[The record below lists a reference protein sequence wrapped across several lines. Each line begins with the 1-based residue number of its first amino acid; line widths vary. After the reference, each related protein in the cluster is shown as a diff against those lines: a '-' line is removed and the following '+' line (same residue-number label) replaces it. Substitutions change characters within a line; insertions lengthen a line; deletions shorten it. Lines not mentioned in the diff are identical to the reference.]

1 MQKLKTDTLFYDL
14 VRELPQLFFELIG
27 KPETDTN
34 IYTFTAQEVKDQS
47 FRLDGLLSTV
57 TGSEN
62 EPLYLV
68 EFQTYKDEEFYERI
82 FGQLFVYFRQYRP
95 PNPQWYLIVI
105 YDRRSNETPPHP
117 RYQTLVKNHLHR
129 IYLKE
134 LPDDESLATGIAKL
148 FVETRKK
155 TSTLAQR
162 LMSKATEEISDENN
176 QKKVLAFI
184 QSIVVK
190 KFPKL
195 SKEEIEA
202 MLNLGDDIEK
212 TGYYQSVK
220 REIALKAAK
229 ILLEEGD
236 TIERVAK
243 GLDLDIEEVRKLAEK
258 NRSIDQ

>member
-1 MQKLKTDTLFYDL
+1 MQKVKTDTLFYDL

-27 KPETDTN
+27 KPETNPD

-57 TGSEN
+57 TGCED

-105 YDRRSNETPPHP
+105 YDKRINETPPHP
-117 RYQTLVKNHLHR
+117 RYASLVENHLHR

-134 LPDDESLATGIAKL
+134 LPDDRSLATGIAKL
-148 FVETRKK
+148 FVETPKK

-162 LMSKATEEISDENN
+162 LTTQAREEVTNENS
-176 QKKVLAFI
+176 QRKVLAFI

-190 KFPKL
+190 KFPEL

-202 MLNLGDDIEK
+202 MLNLGDDIDK
-212 TGYYQSVK
+212 TGYYQSV
-220 REIALKAAK
+220 LKETLLKTAK
-229 ILLEEGD
+229 KLLEEGD
-236 TIERVAK
+236 SIERVARV
-243 GLDLDIEEVRKLAEK
+243 LELDIEEVRKLTEK
-258 NRSIDQ
+258 Q

>member
-1 MQKLKTDTLFYDL
+1 VQIVKTDTLFYDL

-27 KPETDTN
+27 KPETDPN

-95 PNPQWYLIVI
+95 LNPQWYVIVI

-117 RYQTLVKNHLHR
+117 RYQTLVEKHLHR

-162 LMSKATEEISDENN
+162 LMSQAIEEIADENN
-176 QKKVLAFI
+176 QRKVLAFI
-184 QSIVVK
+184 QSILVK

-195 SKEEIEA
+195 SPEEIQA
-202 MLNLGDDIEK
+202 MLNLTNDIEN
-212 TGYYQSVK
+212 TAYYQSVMEK
-220 REIALKAAK
+220 TKLKIVPELLQQGVTVEQIAKALK
-229 ILLEEGD
+229 
-236 TIERVAK
+236 
-243 GLDLDIEEVRKLAEK
+243 LDIEEVQKIAAK
-258 NRSIDQ
+258 GQ

>member
-1 MQKLKTDTLFYDL
+1 VQIVKTDTLFYDL
-14 VRELPQLFFELIG
+14 VRELPQLFFQLIG
-27 KPETDTN
+27 KPETDPN

-95 PNPQWYLIVI
+95 LNPQWYVIVI

-117 RYQTLVKNHLHR
+117 RYQTLVENHLHR

-134 LPDDESLATGIAKL
+134 LPDDESLATGIVKL

-162 LMSKATEEISDENN
+162 LMSQAVQEIADENN
-176 QKKVLAFI
+176 QRKVLAFI
-184 QSIVVK
+184 QSILVN

-195 SKEEIEA
+195 SRKEIEA
-202 MLNLGDDIEK
+202 MLNLTNNIEH
-212 TGYYQSVK
+212 TAYYQSIKKEV
-220 REIALKAAK
+220 ALNAAK

-243 GLDLDIEEVRKLAEK
+243 GLQLDIEEVRKIAEN
-258 NRSIDQ
+258 NRSIEQ

>member
-1 MQKLKTDTLFYDL
+1 MRKLKTDTLFYDL
-14 VRELPQLFFELIG
+14 FRELPQLFFELIG
-27 KPETDTN
+27 KPETNSD

-57 TGSEN
+57 TGCED

-105 YDRRSNETPPHP
+105 YDRRSHETLPHP
-117 RYQTLVKNHLHR
+117 RYQSLVENHLHR

-134 LPDDESLATGIAKL
+134 LPENDSLAIGIAKL
-148 FVETRKK
+148 FVETRNK
-155 TSTLAQR
+155 TSSLAQK
-162 LMSKATEEISDENN
+162 LMNKATEEIADENN

-190 KFPKL
+190 KFPQL
-195 SKEEIEA
+195 TPKEIQA
-202 MLNLGDDIEK
+202 MLNLDNDMEN
-212 TGYYQSVK
+212 TAYYQSVK
-220 REIALKAAK
+220 KETLLKAAK
-229 ILLEEGD
+229 KLLDEGD
-236 TIERVAK
+236 SIERVARV
-243 GLDLDIEEVRKLAEK
+243 LELDIEEVRKIAEK
-258 NRSIDQ
+258 Q

>member
-27 KPETDTN
+27 KPETNSD

-57 TGSEN
+57 TGCED

-68 EFQTYKDEEFYERI
+68 EFQTYKDEELYERI

-105 YDRRSNETPPHP
+105 YDRRSHETLPHP
-117 RYQTLVKNHLHR
+117 RYQSLVENHLHR

-134 LPDDESLATGIAKL
+134 LPENDSLAIGIAKL
-148 FVETRKK
+148 FVETRNK
-155 TSTLAQR
+155 TGSLAQK
-162 LMSKATEEISDENN
+162 LMNKATEEIADENN

-190 KFPKL
+190 KFPQL
-195 SKEEIEA
+195 TPKEIQA
-202 MLNLGDDIEK
+202 MLNLDNDMEN
-212 TGYYQSVK
+212 TAYYQSVK
-220 REIALKAAK
+220 KETLLKAAK
-229 ILLEEGD
+229 KLLDEGD
-236 TIERVAK
+236 SIERVARVLE
-243 GLDLDIEEVRKLAEK
+243 LDVEEVRKIAEK
-258 NRSIDQ
+258 R

>member
-1 MQKLKTDTLFYDL
+1 VY
-14 VRELPQLFFELIG
+14 LIAVG
-27 KPETDTN
+27 NAVT
-34 IYTFTAQEVKDQS
+34 
-47 FRLDGLLSTV
+47 TV
-57 TGSEN
+57 IGNEN

-95 PNPQWYLIVI
+95 QNPQWYVIVI
-105 YDRRSNETPPHP
+105 YDRRSREAPPHP
-117 RYQTLVKNHLHR
+117 RYRTLVENHLHR

-162 LMSKATEEISDENN
+162 LMSQAIEEISDENN
-176 QKKVLAFI
+176 QRKVLAFI

-195 SKEEIEA
+195 SPEEIQA
-202 MLNLGDDIEK
+202 MLNLTNDIENTAYYRSVMEK
-212 TGYYQSVK
+212 TKLKIVPELLEQGVTVEQIAK
-220 REIALKAAK
+220 ALKLDVEEIQKIAAK
-229 ILLEEGD
+229 G
-236 TIERVAK
+236 
-243 GLDLDIEEVRKLAEK
+243 
-258 NRSIDQ
+258 Q